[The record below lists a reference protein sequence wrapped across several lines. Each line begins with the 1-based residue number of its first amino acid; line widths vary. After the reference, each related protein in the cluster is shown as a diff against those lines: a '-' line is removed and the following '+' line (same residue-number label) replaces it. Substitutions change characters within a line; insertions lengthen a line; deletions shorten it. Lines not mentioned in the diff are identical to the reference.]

1 MILSAYIH
9 IPFCSYK
16 CDFCDFAAYAGLLH
30 LAPEYCEVVENEI
43 EIRLNELSEN
53 EKPLLTSI
61 FYGGGTPGLI
71 DPALI
76 GGLHKKLLSRVQGLA
91 ANAEVTLETTP
102 HSITKE
108 KAEQW
113 LELGINRLSIGIESL
128 QDSELKTIGRDHT
141 VEQALTG
148 LKLAID
154 AGFTNISCDFMYGLP
169 TQTLA
174 SWQDTLNRFMELSA
188 AHKEITHF
196 SAYALDLASKSPL
209 AIAIPLDSSQYP
221 PEEEFLKIYRALVD
235 ISRMAGFKQY
245 EISNFARPGFESEH
259 NLNYWSNQEYLAF
272 GVGAHRYLK
281 GVRSSN
287 WRALKRYLREPLGLE
302 LNEVIDGPTRLK
314 EGIMLGLRKMEG
326 INISAFE
333 AQYGVNLLNTYASQ
347 ILKLQKGSLIE
358 AQNGMLRLTSEAV
371 PISNLVIAE
380 FF

>member
-30 LAPEYCEVVENEI
+30 LAQEYCEVVENEI
-43 EIRLNELSEN
+43 EIRLNELDEN

-76 GGLHKKLLSRVQGLA
+76 GRLHKKLLEKVECLPQ
-91 ANAEVTLETTP
+91 AEVTLETTP
-102 HSITKE
+102 QAITKE
-108 KAEQW
+108 KAKQW
-113 LELGINRLSIGIESL
+113 LEIGINRLSIGIESL
-128 QDSELKTIGRDHT
+128 QDTELKTIGRDHA
-141 VEQALTG
+141 VLEALNG
-148 LKLAID
+148 VRVAID
-154 AGFTNISCDFMYGLP
+154 AGFTNINCDFMYGLP

-174 SWQDTLNRFMELSA
+174 SWQDTLRQFLDLCA

-209 AIAIPLDSSQYP
+209 AIAIPPDSSLYP
-221 PEEEFLKIYRALVD
+221 SEEEFLKIYRSLIESAEKG
-235 ISRMAGFKQY
+235 GFRQY
-245 EISNFARPGFESEH
+245 EISNFARPGFESQH
-259 NLNYWSNQEYLAF
+259 NLNYWSNNEYLAF

-281 GVRSSN
+281 GVRSAN
-287 WRALKRYLREPLGLE
+287 WRALKRYLADSLGLE
-302 LNEVIDGPTRLK
+302 LNEVIDAPTRLK

-333 AQYGVNLLNTYASQ
+333 AQYGVNLLDTYALQ
-347 ILKLQKGSLIE
+347 IEKLQNELLIE
-358 AQNGMLRLTSEAV
+358 ARNGTLRLTSEAV
-371 PISNLVIAE
+371 PISNLVIGE

>member
-30 LAPEYCEVVENEI
+30 LAPEYCEVVGNEI
-43 EIRLNELSEN
+43 EIRLNELH

-76 GGLHKKLLSRVQGLA
+76 GGLHKKLLSKVERLA
-91 ANAEVTLETTP
+91 PDAEVTLETTP
-102 HSITKE
+102 QAITKE
-108 KAEQW
+108 KALAW
-113 LELGINRLSIGIESL
+113 LEIGINRLSIGVESL
-128 QDSELKTIGRDHT
+128 QDTELKTIGRDHT
-141 VEQALTG
+141 VEEALRG
-148 LKLAID
+148 IELAID

-169 TQTLA
+169 SQTLS
-174 SWQDTLNRFMELSA
+174 SWQDTLNRFINLA
-188 AHKEITHF
+188 NAHKEITHF
-196 SAYALDLASKSPL
+196 SAYALDLAPKSPL
-209 AIAIPLDSSQYP
+209 AIAIPAASTQYP
-221 PEEEFLKIYRALVD
+221 SEDEFLKIYRALIE
-235 ISRMAGFKQY
+235 ISSAGGFKQY
-245 EISNFARPGFESEH
+245 EISNFCKPGYESEH

-287 WRALKRYLREPLGLE
+287 WRALKRYMADSLGFE
-302 LNEVIDGPTRLK
+302 LNEVIDTPTRLK
-314 EGIMLGLRKMEG
+314 EGIMLGLRKMAG
-326 INISAFE
+326 INISSFE
-333 AQYGVNLLNTYASQ
+333 AQYGVNLLEAYAKQ
-347 ILKLQKGSLIE
+347 ISKLESASLIE
-358 AQNGMLRLTSEAV
+358 AGDGTLRLTSEAV